1 MTGLDQEALEAQV
14 AHLLTEAIS
23 IEQSGIAEPKFADF
37 YNTPG
42 RGQHHYPE
50 PYEDG
55 RISTFDRAMA
65 AYNER
70 RAVRDA
76 AERSEVEARQLL
88 SQQPLL
94 RLRICEALKS
104 VNEDAKDLAKIVCT
118 AFASLSIAGTIAFPI
133 TPLLCAGVGLVAWR
147 AGTNGF
153 CAGLSAAKK

>member
-1 MTGLDQEALEAQV
+1 MTGLDQVALEAEV

-23 IEQSGIAEPKFADF
+23 TEQFGLAEPKSSDF
-37 YNTPG
+37 HNRAGTG
-42 RGQHHYPE
+42 RYHYPE
-50 PYEDG
+50 PYEPE
-55 RISTFDRAMA
+55 RITQYDRAME

-70 RAVRDA
+70 CAARKA
-76 AERSEVEARQLL
+76 AERSEAEARQLL

-104 VNEDAKDLAKIVCT
+104 VNEDTKDLAKIVCT
-118 AFASLSIAGTIAFPI
+118 ALVSLSIAGTIVLPV

-153 CAGLSAAKK
+153 CAGASGTKK